1 MEIAQTLIRSVVRA
15 FYEVEHI
22 LIVDA
27 LILHS
32 ALRDDDLALLMGTQ
46 TKYLRKLCSKLRED
60 GLVSVHSRSETREG
74 AQRPFSRDYYFINF
88 HGAIDVVKFRL
99 KRMGREIEARFGQ
112 TPDEKKEYACA
123 QCAAEYTQ
131 MEVLDTIGAR
141 GEFECKRCGAA
152 LALMDAEASRKG
164 GTGGHEVQSR
174 LNAQLAPFEDLMRQI
189 DAAAVP
195 ENDFDA
201 ALASALPVVRD
212 EGINPAARTEPVLG
226 RGVGHLPAATVKGL
240 RTGPEKITV
249 SLLDDSQLSRD
260 EQAAEAERKAKLA
273 ASNALPAWYTQSTI
287 TGEATGL
294 GGAATQEAMIAG
306 GEAAGVTIKGEVAV
320 VEEEKKAADGLKDN
334 SVMDAYFA
342 ELRKEQEADAK
353 RARDEEDEDEGDDE
367 EDEFEDVG
375 LESKAPTPPPKR
387 VRIEEPA
394 AEPAASSAPNPPVA
408 DAADKAGEES
418 EEEDEFEDA
427 L

>member
-1 MEIAQTLIRSVVRA
+1 MDIAQTLIRTVVRA

-22 LIVDA
+22 LIIDA
-27 LILHS
+27 LVLHS

-60 GLVSVHSRSETREG
+60 GLLSVHSRSETREG
-74 AQRPFSRDYYFINF
+74 GQRPFSRDYYFINF
-88 HGAIDVVKFRL
+88 HKAIDVIKFRL

-112 TPDEKKEYACA
+112 SADEKKEYVCA
-123 QCAAEYTQ
+123 QCKSEYTQ
-131 MEVLDTIGAR
+131 MEVLDTIGPM
-141 GEFECKRCGAA
+141 GDFECKRCGHV
-152 LALMDAEASRKG
+152 LHLIDADATRKG

-189 DAAAVP
+189 DGAVVP
-195 ENDFDA
+195 ENDFDS
-201 ALASALPVVRD
+201 ALANALPVHRD
-212 EGINPAARTEPVLG
+212 ESINPAAKTEPVLG
-226 RGVGHLPAATVKGL
+226 RGTGSLPAATVKGL
-240 RTGPEKITV
+240 KTGPEKITV
-249 SLLDDSQLSRD
+249 SLLDDSQMTKD
-260 EQAAEAERKAKLA
+260 EQAAEAERRTKLA

-294 GGAATQEAMIAG
+294 GAAQEAALRETMN
-306 GEAAGVTIKGEVAV
+306 GVGSKTDSA
-320 VEEEKKAADGLKDN
+320 EEEKKAGALKDN

-353 RARDEEDEDEGDDE
+353 RAREEEDEDEGGNDDV

-375 LESKAPTPPPKR
+375 IESKAPTPPQKK
-387 VRIEEPA
+387 VRIEEPT
-394 AEPAASSAPNPPVA
+394 AESASSAPSPAIANGSV
-408 DAADKAGEES
+408 KAGEES